1 MRIVRVQTEPVS
13 LADADALSAG
23 RTDVGA
29 VCAFIGRVRGA
40 NDGDDVTALEL
51 EHYPGMT
58 EAALEAIC
66 AEAEARW
73 PLTGVMAVHRV
84 GRLLPG
90 EPIVLAAAASAHRDA
105 AFEAARFVMD
115 ALKTDAPFW
124 KKETGPAIDRWLD
137 ARAGDAAAR
146 ARWTLSE

>member
-1 MRIVRVQTEPVS
+1 MRIARVQTEPVALS
-13 LADADALSAG
+13 DADALSAG

-29 VCAFIGRVRGA
+29 VCAFMGRVRAA
-40 NDGDDVTALEL
+40 NDGDDVSALEL

-58 EAALEAIC
+58 EAALDAIC
-66 AEAEARW
+66 AAAQARW

-90 EPIVLAAAASAHRDA
+90 DPIVLAAAASAHRGA

-115 ALKTDAPFW
+115 ALKTDAPLW

-137 ARAGDAAAR
+137 ARGSDAEAR
-146 ARWTLSE
+146 ARWTIEE

>member
-1 MRIVRVQTEPVS
+1 MRIVAVQTEPLS

-29 VCAFIGRVRGA
+29 VCAFVGRVRAA
-40 NDGDDVTALEL
+40 NEGDAVSALEL

-58 EAALEAIC
+58 EAAMAAIC
-66 AEAEARW
+66 AEAEGRW
-73 PLTGVMAVHRV
+73 PLTGLMAIHRV
-84 GRLLPG
+84 GRLEPG
-90 EPIVLAAAASAHRDA
+90 APIVLVAAASAHRDA

-137 ARAGDAAAR
+137 ARASDAEAR
-146 ARWTLSE
+146 ARWTITE